1 LNWNIAT
8 VSKNKGD
15 ANVKDD
21 ANNQGI
27 SAIWVQQDQL
37 SEILS
42 QYPYLAEDNVRN
54 RRKRKMY
61 CDKVYIIIL
70 FFLIAYIY
78 I

>member
-1 LNWNIAT
+1 MGNIAI

-37 SEILS
+37 SEVLG
-42 QYPYLAEDNVRN
+42 QYPYLAEDSVRN
-54 RRKRKMY
+54 RRKRKMF
-61 CDKVYIIIL
+61 CDKVYNIKIIL
-70 FFLIAYIY
+70 LIVY
-78 I
+78 